1 MVRCPKSSW
10 AQVTRGPS
18 EREADAQLIPRLT
31 VVLGATGTVF
41 KGAHGV
47 FAILLVVTGVV
58 WASFE
63 VRQAL
68 HRRTGTTHAD
78 RGSQYIVRVGIG
90 GGLAGALV
98 LAHAVPAAEIEPIA
112 LASWLGL
119 LFLWCGAGL
128 RIWSFRTLGTYFTF
142 SVQTSSDQPI
152 ITSGPYRVLRHP
164 SYTGFLLGFTGV
176 GFFIGNWLS
185 IAAILAGSLVGLSYR
200 IAVEERA
207 LEAEMGDRY
216 RQFAATRKRLIPF
229 VW

>member
-1 MVRCPKSSW
+1 MIAS
-10 AQVTRGPS
+10 A
-18 EREADAQLIPRLT
+18 
-31 VVLGATGTVF
+31 ATLF
-41 KGAHGV
+41 KAAHGV
-47 FAILLVVTGVV
+47 SAILLVVTVVV
-58 WASFE
+58 WAGFE
-63 VRQAL
+63 FRQAL

-90 GGLAGALV
+90 GGVVVAIVVAR
-98 LAHAVPAAEIEPIA
+98 AVPAAQIEPVA

-119 LFLWCGAGL
+119 VFLWCGAGL

-152 ITSGPYRVLRHP
+152 ITSGPYRLLRHP
-164 SYTGFLLGFTGV
+164 SYTGFLLGFSGV

-185 IAAILAGSLVGLSYR
+185 VVAILAGSLIGLSYR
-200 IAVEERA
+200 IAVEENA

>member
-1 MVRCPKSSW
+1 MIAS
-10 AQVTRGPS
+10 A
-18 EREADAQLIPRLT
+18 
-31 VVLGATGTVF
+31 ATLF
-41 KGAHGV
+41 KAAHGV
-47 FAILLVVTGVV
+47 SAILLVVTVVV
-58 WASFE
+58 WAGFE
-63 VRQAL
+63 FRQAL

-90 GGLAGALV
+90 GGVVVAIVA
-98 LAHAVPAAEIEPIA
+98 ARAVPAAQIEPVA
-112 LASWLGL
+112 LASWLSL
-119 LFLWCGAGL
+119 VFLWCGAGL

-152 ITSGPYRVLRHP
+152 ITSGPYRLLRHP
-164 SYTGFLLGFTGV
+164 SYTGFLLGFSGV

-185 IAAILAGSLVGLSYR
+185 VAAILAGSLIGLSYR
-200 IAVEERA
+200 IAVEENT